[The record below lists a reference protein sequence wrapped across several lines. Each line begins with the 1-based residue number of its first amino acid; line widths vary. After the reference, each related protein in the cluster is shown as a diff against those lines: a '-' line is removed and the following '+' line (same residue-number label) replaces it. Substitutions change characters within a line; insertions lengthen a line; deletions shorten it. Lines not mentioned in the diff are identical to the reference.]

1 MTVRMKGDG
10 MRILMTSTHPGI
22 RGPTP
27 AIVEW
32 LAAEL
37 RELGCQVDLSPWGQ
51 KCAHES
57 RACKCVGRTW
67 DLSRLV
73 WRAARGRPDV
83 LYVHTS
89 HNWTTLGRDI
99 PLLLLARSF
108 ARCVVLH
115 LHGTRA
121 HWFEDPRRPL
131 FRLAS
136 SVLVSMASDILVLS
150 TEELEG
156 WTRLCPRTRFRVVVN
171 PFIPLS
177 ERQHAASLPVRDA
190 IPNGKDVML
199 FVGRLIREKGP
210 FELLKAL
217 ELVRRDRD
225 CHILFVG
232 DGPMRSSLVEG
243 ARQSGLTDAVTFTGY
258 LTGPDLLA
266 AYRSAKALVL
276 PTWYEGFPTVV
287 SEAMAEGLPI
297 ITTGIR
303 GVRDQ
308 LTENVNALFV
318 EPRNPTS
325 VAGAIQRLLEDPEL
339 CKQMGRANRLKVQ
352 EFSPDSVVPR
362 YFEILQE
369 SVKRGRKRDP

>member
-1 MTVRMKGDG
+1 
-10 MRILMTSTHPGI
+10 
-22 RGPTP
+22 
-27 AIVEW
+27 
-32 LAAEL
+32 
-37 RELGCQVDLSPWGQ
+37 
-51 KCAHES
+51 
-57 RACKCVGRTW
+57 
-67 DLSRLV
+67 
-73 WRAARGRPDV
+73 
-83 LYVHTS
+83 
-89 HNWTTLGRDI
+89 
-99 PLLLLARSF
+99 
-108 ARCVVLH
+108 
-115 LHGTRA
+115 
-121 HWFEDPRRPL
+121 
-131 FRLAS
+131 
-136 SVLVSMASDILVLS
+136 MASDILVLS

-156 WTRLCPRTRFRVVVN
+156 WTRLCPKARFRVVVN

-177 ERQHAASLPVRDA
+177 ERQHAASLPLRDA

-217 ELVRRDRD
+217 ELVRRNRD

-243 ARQSGLTDAVTFTGY
+243 ARQSGLTGAVTFTGY
-258 LTGPDLLA
+258 LTGADLLA

-276 PTWYEGFPTVV
+276 PSWYEGFPTVV

-318 EPRNPTS
+318 EPRNPVS
-325 VAGAIQRLLEDPEL
+325 LAGAIQRLLEDSDL
-339 CKQMGRANRLKVQ
+339 CKEMGRANRLKVQ

-362 YFEILQE
+362 YFDILQE
-369 SVKRGRKRDP
+369 SVNRGRKRDP